1 MSEFMG
7 LILGKYEAKEE
18 GFAPGGAT
26 LHSMMTP
33 HGPDSNCFEDWS
45 NKDLTP
51 MKVAE
56 GTQVYIK
63 LQIIIKVAMLF
74 LFQLYL
80 KSTIYDSFQAFMFET
95 SFGLSLT
102 KWGEETSQKL
112 DKKYY
117 QCWQN
122 LKKHFNSK
130 K

>member
-1 MSEFMG
+1 MKYIIGNCMSEFMG

-56 GTQVYIK
+56 GTQVHIK
-63 LQIIIKVAMLF
+63 LQIINKVSIISF
-74 LFQLYL
+74 LLAL
-80 KSTIYDSFQAFMFET
+80 STMFKINDLQFF
-95 SFGLSLT
+95 SGI
-102 KWGEETSQKL
+102 
-112 DKKYY
+112 
-117 QCWQN
+117 
-122 LKKHFNSK
+122 HV
-130 K
+130 

>member
-63 LQIIIKVAMLF
+63 LQIINKVFHALF
-74 LFQLYL
+74 LIALE
-80 KSTIYDSFQAFMFET
+80 TIFKIND
-95 SFGLSLT
+95 L
-102 KWGEETSQKL
+102 
-112 DKKYY
+112 
-117 QCWQN
+117 
-122 LKKHFNSK
+122 
-130 K
+130 

>member
-63 LQIIIKVAMLF
+63 LQVVNKVLF
-74 LFQLYL
+74 LLVD
-80 KSTIYDSFQAFMFET
+80 STIFKINDLQF
-95 SFGLSLT
+95 LS
-102 KWGEETSQKL
+102 GF
-112 DKKYY
+112 
-117 QCWQN
+117 
-122 LKKHFNSK
+122 HV
-130 K
+130 